1 MCVRVCVCVG
11 EGERKVFVYRGVRV
25 ERRGCV
31 CVHVSMCGG
40 RVLSVSA
47 CVCKRVRACV
57 SERERAL
64 QKQIS
69 ALISKNVIEVSIDQ
83 GKKT

>member
-1 MCVRVCVCVG
+1 MWVREREKCLCIEALEWKG
-11 EGERKVFVYRGVRV
+11 EDV
-25 ERRGCV
+25 CV